1 MKRRMLPIIGLIFAI
16 TLTLFAPNIGTRPV
30 RAAGSVTLTVTTQ
43 ADEGYTDIA
52 SDGKCSLREALE
64 LYSTLTTNHK
74 YSYPDGTTA
83 DPCGSGT
90 TSPTITLNPLS
101 VTDLTIKFSGVTQ
114 VNLNTAKS
122 NGNGEGGTVHID
134 LYVDSTTHL
143 PIPLTVNGDLGGG
156 VKVKVDGLSAT
167 ATNILFQVNESTTS
181 GTPLVPTFTVEHTQ
195 FQNAWANGAFNIVN
209 GVNSALFFA
218 DSFTGNEAPT
228 AGGGAITVGNGVGL
242 SIVNSTFS
250 GNTADQDGGAIENH
264 GQLSLIATVFSGNK
278 AGYKDP
284 ATPENNASNGSGGAI
299 YNSGTIGSTDPYNVL
314 GNVLAVNTFD
324 TNIASVKPS
333 SPATAGGGA
342 IFSTGT
348 INIAISVFHAN
359 SAPNGSGG
367 AIYLQSNNNGTSS
380 ISDAQFDSNNAANA
394 IVSDMQQGSALFF
407 SADVNIVRTSIGANG
422 AAGSAAAVYI
432 KNSANVN
439 IANTSVGLNVNSG
452 SSTLFNNGS
461 GTLALINDTINA
473 NTGGIQNSASGTTTV
488 QNTIVSSNSTNCI
501 GSITD
506 SGNNI
511 DDLNTC
517 NFAGLHDTNPQLA
530 PAFAPVGGYPF
541 EFAWSPQQNS
551 PAIDAGN
558 QSACAT
564 PLINNV
570 DQRGAAAFPTF
581 SRPKAP
587 NCTIGAIEM
596 GLAVPTVSK
605 AFSPTTIVS
614 GGVSALTITLTN
626 PNGTALTGATFTD
639 TYPATMVNGAAAG
652 TTTCTNGTVT
662 AVSGSAT
669 LMLSGAIIPANSNC
683 TVTVQVTATTTGTN
697 TLAVGAVMT
706 TNGGANSLAA
716 SAILTVNAALQPPTV
731 SKAFSPTTIVSGGVS
746 ALTITLTNPN
756 GTALTGATFTDSY
769 PATMVNGAAAG
780 TTTCT
785 NGTVTAVSGSATLM
799 LSGAIIPANSNCTV
813 TVQVTATATGTN
825 TLAVGDVTTTN
836 GGANSAPASVI
847 LMVNAAL
854 QPDLTIAKA
863 NNVSGATTVGTPWNW
878 KITVTD
884 TGTFATF
891 PTGSTILS
899 DVLPTLN
906 AAYGALTTSTT
917 GAVTGTPLCAI
928 AAGTLTCTA
937 SGGPVTIAAGSTF
950 TVNIPTTASVAATYT
965 NLGATD
971 LVDPNNVVAESN
983 EANNAASDNSVVVSA
998 AAQPDLTIV
1007 KANNVSGATTVGTPW
1022 NWTVTVTDTGALASF
1037 ATGST
1042 ILSDVLPTLNA
1053 AYGALTTST
1062 TGAVT
1067 GTPLCAIAAGTLICT
1082 ANNGAVTIAAGSTFT
1097 VNIPTTTS
1105 VAATYKNVG
1114 ATDLVDPN
1122 NVVAES
1128 NEANN
1133 AASDNSVVVSAAN
1146 NPTATSTN
1154 TLTPTVTPSAT
1165 LTPTTTSASTLTAT
1179 ATSSTTSTATP
1190 SATLTPTVQIHK
1202 ADTIGVFR
1210 PSTASFYLR
1219 SSNTQ
1224 GYADLTVQYGT
1235 WASYPVVGDWT
1246 GGGVTTIGVFDR
1258 TSGLFQLRNSNTAG
1272 APDETFTL
1280 GYPDDLPF
1288 AGRWQANATHDGV
1301 GVFRPSNGLI
1311 YIKNELSTGF
1321 ADYAMVLGVP
1331 GDVGLAGDW
1340 DGDGVSSPGIYRPLS
1355 QNFYLSN
1362 QVINGPVYGDYQLQL
1377 GIAGDVPFAGDWIA
1391 QGHAGVGVFRPTN
1404 GQLYLKN
1411 ALITGF
1417 ADVQIVYGVPND
1429 IPVAGHWGI
1438 ANFPAPPINSLIVP
1452 NTALPAGATATPTHP
1467 SIHLTQ
1473 PNNYD
1478 S

>member
-74 YSYPDGTTA
+74 YSYPDGITA

-683 TVTVQVTATTTGTN
+683 TVTVQVTAT
-697 TLAVGAVMT
+697 
-706 TNGGANSLAA
+706 
-716 SAILTVNAALQPPTV
+716 
-731 SKAFSPTTIVSGGVS
+731 
-746 ALTITLTNPN
+746 
-756 GTALTGATFTDSY
+756 
-769 PATMVNGAAAG
+769 
-780 TTTCT
+780 
-785 NGTVTAVSGSATLM
+785 
-799 LSGAIIPANSNCTV
+799 
-813 TVQVTATATGTN
+813 ATGTN

-836 GGANSAPASVI
+836 GGANSAPASAI
-847 LMVNAAL
+847 LTVNAAL

-950 TVNIPTTASVAATYT
+950 TVNIPTTASVAATY
-965 NLGATD
+965 
-971 LVDPNNVVAESN
+971 
-983 EANNAASDNSVVVSA
+983 
-998 AAQPDLTIV
+998 
-1007 KANNVSGATTVGTPW
+1007 
-1022 NWTVTVTDTGALASF
+1022 
-1037 ATGST
+1037 
-1042 ILSDVLPTLNA
+1042 
-1053 AYGALTTST
+1053 
-1062 TGAVT
+1062 
-1067 GTPLCAIAAGTLICT
+1067 
-1082 ANNGAVTIAAGSTFT
+1082 
-1097 VNIPTTTS
+1097 
-1105 VAATYKNVG
+1105 KNVG

-1179 ATSSTTSTATP
+1179 ATSSITSTATP

>member
-74 YSYPDGTTA
+74 YSYPDGITA

-639 TYPATMVNGAAAG
+639 
-652 TTTCTNGTVT
+652 
-662 AVSGSAT
+662 
-669 LMLSGAIIPANSNC
+669 
-683 TVTVQVTATTTGTN
+683 
-697 TLAVGAVMT
+697 
-706 TNGGANSLAA
+706 
-716 SAILTVNAALQPPTV
+716 
-731 SKAFSPTTIVSGGVS
+731 
-746 ALTITLTNPN
+746 
-756 GTALTGATFTDSY
+756 SY

-785 NGTVTAVSGSATLM
+785 NGTVTTVSGSATLM

-836 GGANSAPASVI
+836 GGANSAPASAI
-847 LMVNAAL
+847 LTVNAAL

-965 NLGATD
+965 NL
-971 LVDPNNVVAESN
+971 
-983 EANNAASDNSVVVSA
+983 
-998 AAQPDLTIV
+998 
-1007 KANNVSGATTVGTPW
+1007 
-1022 NWTVTVTDTGALASF
+1022 
-1037 ATGST
+1037 
-1042 ILSDVLPTLNA
+1042 
-1053 AYGALTTST
+1053 
-1062 TGAVT
+1062 
-1067 GTPLCAIAAGTLICT
+1067 
-1082 ANNGAVTIAAGSTFT
+1082 
-1097 VNIPTTTS
+1097 
-1105 VAATYKNVG
+1105 G

>member
-74 YSYPDGTTA
+74 YSYPDGITA

-564 PLINNV
+564 PHHWPCKS
-570 DQRGAAAFPTF
+570 AFRLQ
-581 SRPKAP
+581 SR
-587 NCTIGAIEM
+587 
-596 GLAVPTVSK
+596 
-605 AFSPTTIVS
+605 
-614 GGVSALTITLTN
+614 IT
-626 PNGTALTGATFTD
+626 A
-639 TYPATMVNGAAAG
+639 YP
-652 TTTCTNGTVT
+652 
-662 AVSGSAT
+662 
-669 LMLSGAIIPANSNC
+669 
-683 TVTVQVTATTTGTN
+683 
-697 TLAVGAVMT
+697 
-706 TNGGANSLAA
+706 
-716 SAILTVNAALQPPTV
+716 
-731 SKAFSPTTIVSGGVS
+731 
-746 ALTITLTNPN
+746 
-756 GTALTGATFTDSY
+756 
-769 PATMVNGAAAG
+769 
-780 TTTCT
+780 
-785 NGTVTAVSGSATLM
+785 
-799 LSGAIIPANSNCTV
+799 
-813 TVQVTATATGTN
+813 
-825 TLAVGDVTTTN
+825 
-836 GGANSAPASVI
+836 
-847 LMVNAAL
+847 
-854 QPDLTIAKA
+854 
-863 NNVSGATTVGTPWNW
+863 
-878 KITVTD
+878 
-884 TGTFATF
+884 
-891 PTGSTILS
+891 
-899 DVLPTLN
+899 
-906 AAYGALTTSTT
+906 
-917 GAVTGTPLCAI
+917 
-928 AAGTLTCTA
+928 
-937 SGGPVTIAAGSTF
+937 
-950 TVNIPTTASVAATYT
+950 
-965 NLGATD
+965 
-971 LVDPNNVVAESN
+971 
-983 EANNAASDNSVVVSA
+983 
-998 AAQPDLTIV
+998 
-1007 KANNVSGATTVGTPW
+1007 
-1022 NWTVTVTDTGALASF
+1022 
-1037 ATGST
+1037 
-1042 ILSDVLPTLNA
+1042 
-1053 AYGALTTST
+1053 
-1062 TGAVT
+1062 
-1067 GTPLCAIAAGTLICT
+1067 
-1082 ANNGAVTIAAGSTFT
+1082 
-1097 VNIPTTTS
+1097 
-1105 VAATYKNVG
+1105 
-1114 ATDLVDPN
+1114 
-1122 NVVAES
+1122 
-1128 NEANN
+1128 
-1133 AASDNSVVVSAAN
+1133 
-1146 NPTATSTN
+1146 
-1154 TLTPTVTPSAT
+1154 
-1165 LTPTTTSASTLTAT
+1165 
-1179 ATSSTTSTATP
+1179 
-1190 SATLTPTVQIHK
+1190 
-1202 ADTIGVFR
+1202 
-1210 PSTASFYLR
+1210 
-1219 SSNTQ
+1219 
-1224 GYADLTVQYGT
+1224 
-1235 WASYPVVGDWT
+1235 
-1246 GGGVTTIGVFDR
+1246 
-1258 TSGLFQLRNSNTAG
+1258 
-1272 APDETFTL
+1272 
-1280 GYPDDLPF
+1280 
-1288 AGRWQANATHDGV
+1288 
-1301 GVFRPSNGLI
+1301 
-1311 YIKNELSTGF
+1311 
-1321 ADYAMVLGVP
+1321 
-1331 GDVGLAGDW
+1331 
-1340 DGDGVSSPGIYRPLS
+1340 
-1355 QNFYLSN
+1355 
-1362 QVINGPVYGDYQLQL
+1362 
-1377 GIAGDVPFAGDWIA
+1377 
-1391 QGHAGVGVFRPTN
+1391 
-1404 GQLYLKN
+1404 
-1411 ALITGF
+1411 
-1417 ADVQIVYGVPND
+1417 
-1429 IPVAGHWGI
+1429 
-1438 ANFPAPPINSLIVP
+1438 
-1452 NTALPAGATATPTHP
+1452 
-1467 SIHLTQ
+1467 
-1473 PNNYD
+1473 
-1478 S
+1478 

>member
-74 YSYPDGTTA
+74 YSYPDGITA

-639 TYPATMVNGAAAG
+639 SYPATMVNGAAAG

-756 GTALTGATFTDSY
+756 GTALTGATFTDTY

-836 GGANSAPASVI
+836 GGANSAPASAI
-847 LMVNAAL
+847 LTVNAAL

-965 NLGATD
+965 NL
-971 LVDPNNVVAESN
+971 
-983 EANNAASDNSVVVSA
+983 
-998 AAQPDLTIV
+998 
-1007 KANNVSGATTVGTPW
+1007 
-1022 NWTVTVTDTGALASF
+1022 
-1037 ATGST
+1037 
-1042 ILSDVLPTLNA
+1042 
-1053 AYGALTTST
+1053 
-1062 TGAVT
+1062 
-1067 GTPLCAIAAGTLICT
+1067 
-1082 ANNGAVTIAAGSTFT
+1082 
-1097 VNIPTTTS
+1097 
-1105 VAATYKNVG
+1105 G